1 MKLPWEYHKL
11 RNDYTVRTE
20 LEELSIWVNISCD
33 QIIIDVDDDNDTF
46 SYGNFITTKD
56 LEKRVDEIEALID
69 NIPSRDLVGFC
80 SQLLEDMKTLKK
92 GV

>member
-11 RNDYTVRTE
+11 RNDYTVSTE
-20 LEELSIWVNISCD
+20 LEELSIWINISCD

-56 LEKRVDEIEALID
+56 LKKRVDEIEALID

-92 GV
+92 DI

>member
-33 QIIIDVDDDNDTF
+33 QVIIDGDEDNYTV

-69 NIPSRDLVGFC
+69 SIPSRDLVGFC
-80 SQLLEDMKTLKK
+80 SQLLEGIKTLKK
-92 GV
+92 DV